1 MRFFVLLALVL
12 SVSCDDINS
21 NVVGGSNANIANYRH
36 QLSMRVSNSHS
47 CGASLISGTKAVCAA
62 HCGGGAIGTYSVLAG
77 TSDRTVT
84 NCATCALRSLTS
96 FPRHGSFVN
105 NGNQGYPND
114 IAVLH
119 FTNVPTNG
127 NTGYVTMAA
136 ASAGNY
142 AGNSCTITGWGRTCG
157 TCGIPNTLQQ
167 GTMTVLTNAA
177 CASSWSSAQVNNGHI
192 CVQAPS
198 VSACSGDSGGP
209 LVCGGV
215 LVGATSWGQAQCNP
229 SFPSVYSR
237 ISFFRSWIDSN

>member
-1 MRFFVLLALVL
+1 MRVLLLLCLALPAFGENFD
-12 SVSCDDINS
+12 SR
-21 NVVGGSNANIANYRH
+21 VVGGSNANIANYPW

-47 CGASLISGTKAVCAA
+47 CGASLISGVKAVCAA
-62 HCGGGAIGTYSVLAG
+62 HCGGGAIASYSVLAG

-84 NCATCALRSLTS
+84 NCGTCALRSLTS

-114 IAVLH
+114 IAVLR
-119 FTNVPTNG
+119 FANIPTNG

-136 ASAGNY
+136 SNAGNY
-142 AGNSCTITGWGRTCG
+142 AGSSCTITGWGRTCG

-177 CASSWSSAQVNNGHI
+177 CANSWSSAQINNGHV
-192 CVQAPS
+192 CVQANS

-209 LVCGGV
+209 LTCGST

-237 ISFFRSWIDSN
+237 ISFFRAWIDAN

>member
-114 IAVLH
+114 VATLH
-119 FTNVPTNG
+119 FSNIPTN
-127 NTGYVTMAA
+127 A
-136 ASAGNY
+136 
-142 AGNSCTITGWGRTCG
+142 
-157 TCGIPNTLQQ
+157 
-167 GTMTVLTNAA
+167 NAA
-177 CASSWSSAQVNNGHI
+177 
-192 CVQAPS
+192 P
-198 VSACSGDSGGP
+198 VSQWPQQTPATTPEALLQSPDGEERAEPVEFLMYCSK
-209 LVCGGV
+209 V
-215 LVGATSWGQAQCNP
+215 
-229 SFPSVYSR
+229 
-237 ISFFRSWIDSN
+237 I